1 MVSFLN
7 LSGLS
12 IDTLRY
18 YEKEKLIFP
27 NRDSANRRVYS
38 EEDFSWIDF
47 IHRLKNTGMSIKNMR
62 EYTKLRYQGNSTAS
76 QRLLLLADQ
85 LEELQQKERE
95 ISEHIQFVENKIKIY
110 HQMLDENI
118 NDQVST
124 KISLNT

>member
-1 MVSFLN
+1 MEIFSIGQFSK

-27 NRDSANRRVYS
+27 KRDSANRRVYS

-47 IHRLKNTGMSIKNMR
+47 IHRLKKTGMSIKNMR
-62 EYTKLRYQGNSTAS
+62 EYTKLRYQGNSTVS
-76 QRLLLLADQ
+76 QRLLLLDDQ

-95 ISEHIQFVENKIKIY
+95 ISEHIQFVENKIEIY
-110 HQMLDENI
+110 HQMLGENI
-118 NDQVST
+118 NKEST
-124 KISLNT
+124 R

>member
-1 MVSFLN
+1 
-7 LSGLS
+7 
-12 IDTLRY
+12 
-18 YEKEKLIFP
+18 
-27 NRDSANRRVYS
+27 
-38 EEDFSWIDF
+38 
-47 IHRLKNTGMSIKNMR
+47 MR